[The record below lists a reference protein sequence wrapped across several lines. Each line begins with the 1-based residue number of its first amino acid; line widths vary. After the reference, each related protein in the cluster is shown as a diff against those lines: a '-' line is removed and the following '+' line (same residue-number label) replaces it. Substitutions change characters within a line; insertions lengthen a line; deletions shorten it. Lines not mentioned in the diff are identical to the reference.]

1 MSDEEFDAAMEKAWR
16 RMDALGDAVR
26 NITGGSE

>member
-1 MSDEEFDAAMEKAWR
+1 MSDEEFDAAMERAWR

>member
-1 MSDEEFDAAMEKAWR
+1 MSDEEFDAAMERAWR

-26 NITGGSE
+26 NITGVSE